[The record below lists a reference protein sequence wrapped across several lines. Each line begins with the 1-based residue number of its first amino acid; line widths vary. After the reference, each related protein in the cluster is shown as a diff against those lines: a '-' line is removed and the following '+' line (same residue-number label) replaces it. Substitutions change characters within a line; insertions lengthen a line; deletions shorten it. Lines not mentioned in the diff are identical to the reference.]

1 MILAQVL
8 TLLRGDEQLMALV
21 AGIEPHHTGDP
32 AHNQIVYSFSPL
44 TDGKAVRMDRLEI
57 HIIAQSIAELEAID
71 QAVRHILLTFGD
83 SPLAG
88 DVLQVELNGGGD
100 MEDLGTGTYHRIAYY
115 ILTSRS
121 VI

>member
-8 TLLRGDEQLMALV
+8 TLLRGDAQLMALV

-32 AHNQIVYSFSPL
+32 AHNL

-57 HIIAQSIAELEAID
+57 HISAQSIAELEAID

>member
-1 MILAQVL
+1 M
-8 TLLRGDEQLMALV
+8 RALV

-44 TDGKAVRMDRLEI
+44 TDDKAVRTDRLEI
-57 HIIAQSIAELEAID
+57 HIIAQSVAELEAID
-71 QAVRHILLTFGD
+71 QAVRRILLTFGD

-88 DVLQVELNGGGD
+88 DV
-100 MEDLGTGTYHRIAYY
+100 GTDTYHRIAYY